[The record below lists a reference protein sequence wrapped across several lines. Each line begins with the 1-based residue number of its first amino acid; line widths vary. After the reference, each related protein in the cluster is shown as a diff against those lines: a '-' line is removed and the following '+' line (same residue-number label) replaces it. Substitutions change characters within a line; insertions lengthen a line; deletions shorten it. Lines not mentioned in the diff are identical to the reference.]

1 MDERKEGSTRIPAER
16 TRDGL
21 TLVEV
26 QPGGVR
32 LLPLAASSGEAEP
45 GIRVLPVEEA
55 GVIRVLEIRCA
66 CGRELTIQC
75 E

>member
-1 MDERKEGSTRIPAER
+1 MNERREGSSRIPAER

-21 TLVEV
+21 TLVEL

-32 LLPLAASSGEAEP
+32 LLPLVAPAGEADP